1 LRSYVDSSVLLRVVL
16 GEEAPLGEWSRI
28 TQPVASELIRVE
40 CLRTIDRARL
50 RFGLPDHDVAER
62 RAQVLEYLEA
72 FELVTLDRAVLER
85 TAEPF
90 PTAIGTLDA
99 IHLTSA
105 LVARSMDPQLNFA
118 THDAELGLAARAM
131 GFSVVGVALPA
142 RATVAPPG
150 PLP

>member
-1 LRSYVDSSVLLRVVL
+1 MKVYVDSSVLLRVVL
-16 GEEAPLGEWSRI
+16 GEEAPLSEWARI
-28 TQPVASELIRVE
+28 TQPMASELIRVE

-50 RFGLPDHDVAER
+50 RFGLPDRDVAAR

-72 FELVTLDRAVLER
+72 FELVTLDRGVLER

-99 IHLTSA
+99 IHLGSA
-105 LVARSMDPQLNFA
+105 LVARAVVPELTFA

-131 GFSVVGVALPA
+131 GFPVLGVSLP
-142 RATVAPPG
+142 
-150 PLP
+150 